1 MDSGGPPP
9 KQDAPP
15 GPSAAELALYEKQGR
30 AADLTYELNKDR
42 AAQEAAL
49 MPALYKQAG
58 IQLTKNSDGSYS
70 VGEAAKSPEELQRA
84 EIQKL
89 ANEREIAALKGELPV
104 DPSVEADIKRGES
117 QVDEELARRG
127 ITPGSGDIYARAKS
141 EYLRGANALR
151 YSVRKGEMTSADAIA
166 SNRQLELMRKQS
178 QYIDQAR
185 QSPGADRLAATS
197 SLFGQAAQ
205 PYQADRY
212 KTSDVNQFNTTLA
225 YQNARDRASGAGAL
239 VGSGIGAAGTIGSAF
254 LLACWIAE
262 AIYGRTAMETTV
274 LRFWLNTRQHGW
286 MGRIGM
292 GLYRSMGRPFA
303 CMLERVPAL
312 QTPARWVFDRLL
324 QRAVTDLR

>member
-30 AADLTYELNKDR
+30 AADLTYELSKDR

-49 MPALYKQAG
+49 MPELYKKAG
-58 IQLTKNSDGSYS
+58 LMLTKNSDGSYS
-70 VGEAAKSPEELQRA
+70 VSEAAKSPEELQRA

-89 ANEREIAALKGELPV
+89 ANEREIAALKGNLPV
-104 DPSVEADIKRGES
+104 DPSVEADIKRG
-117 QVDEELARRG
+117 
-127 ITPGSGDIYARAKS
+127 ITPGSGDIYTRAKS

-151 YSVRKGEMTSADAIA
+151 YSVRTGEMNNADAIA
-166 SNRQLELMRKQS
+166 TNRNLELMRKQG

-197 SLFGQAAQ
+197 SLFGSAAQ
-205 PYQADRY
+205 PYQADRF

-239 VGSGIGAAGTIGSAF
+239 VGSGIGLAGNIGSAF

-262 AIYGRTAMETTV
+262 AVYGRTAMETTV

-286 MGRIGM
+286 IGRIGM
-292 GLYRSMGRPFA
+292 GTYRSIGRPFA
-303 CMLERVPAL
+303 WMLERVPAL
-312 QTPARWVFDRLL
+312 QAPARWVFDRLL
-324 QRAVTDLR
+324 ARAVTDLR

>member
-30 AADLTYELNKDR
+30 AADLMYELNKDR

-205 PYQADRY
+205 PYQADRF
-212 KTSDVNQFNTTLA
+212 KASDVDQFNTTLA

-239 VGSGIGAAGTIGSAF
+239 VGSGIGLAGNIGSAF
-254 LLACWIAE
+254 LLACWVAE
-262 AIYGRTAMETTV
+262 VVYGRVAMETTV

-286 MGRIGM
+286 MGRLGM